1 MALQEEID
9 VMRKEI
15 RTDSY
20 SMSIGEWISLYEK
33 EEIDIHP
40 EFQRF
45 FRWTDLQKTRLIES
59 ILLGIPIPPVFVSQ
73 REDGVW
79 DVVDGLQRLSS
90 IYQFAGILT
99 DEDGNTIDPLILSG
113 TKYLPSLEGMKWNDA
128 YDLDNSL
135 TTAQRLFI
143 KRAKIDVTM
152 IQKESDQIAK
162 YELFQRLNT
171 GGSLATLQEVRNCI
185 MVMYNKDM
193 YFWMRELSQLETFK
207 ECIALTDKAIEEQ
220 YDLELVLRFI
230 VFRTLDEDGLKKAK
244 DVGAFLT
251 DRMVE
256 IAQSKNF
263 DFNTEAEAFKITFE
277 LLYNSTGSNSFR
289 KYEAGRDRFSG
300 GFLVSPYE
308 TIALG
313 VGYNYKALSQT
324 PVDLRERVKSVWTN
338 ETYGAWSGSGI
349 TAARR
354 IPRIIPLGREIFKP

>member
-1 MALQEEID
+1 
-9 VMRKEI
+9 
-15 RTDSY
+15 
-20 SMSIGEWISLYEK
+20 MSIGEWISLYEK

-45 FRWTDLQKTRLIES
+45 FRWTDNQKTRLIES

-90 IYQFAGILT
+90 IYQFAGILK
-99 DEDGNTIDPLILSG
+99 DENNELIDPLILSA
-113 TKYLPSLEGMKWNDA
+113 TKYLPSLEGMKWNDP
-128 YDLDNSL
+128 YDSDNSL

-171 GGSLATLQEVRNCI
+171 GGSLATAQEVRNCI
-185 MVMYNKDM
+185 MVMYNKEMFYWVRD
-193 YFWMRELSQLETFK
+193 LSQLETFK
-207 ECIALTDKAIEEQ
+207 ECVALTDKALEEQ

-230 VFRTLDEDGLKKAK
+230 LFRTLDEEDLKKVK
-244 DVGAFLT
+244 DVGVFLT
-251 DRMVE
+251 DKMVE
-256 IAQSKNF
+256 IAQAKKF
-263 DFNTEAEAFKITFE
+263 DFNKEKEAFTTTFN
-277 LLYNSTGSNSFR
+277 LLHASTGNNSFR
-289 KYEAGRDRFSG
+289 KFEASKNRFTG

-308 TIALG
+308 TVALG
-313 VGYNYKALSQT
+313 VGYNYQALTQN
-324 PVDLRERVKSVWTN
+324 PVDIEARVKSVWSN
-338 ETYGAWSGSGI
+338 DVFGAWSGSGI

-354 IPRIIPLGREIFKP
+354 IPRIIPLGRQIFKP